1 MTDRVGASAVVAVVA
16 CAYVGFGLFVG
27 GGYDPGRDVAVAYSI
42 VHDGARPLLG
52 PLIAGSAH
60 LGPLWYYLLALPM
73 TVSPTWLAAAMAA
86 VVVGALQFPLA
97 YAAGKRIGDRSLGL
111 LWVAALAMPGFA
123 SFESVGFAST
133 NAVRTAVIATLY
145 CVLRA
150 RDTPHSGWWFAA
162 GLAASCATHAHPSC
176 AWIAIIVFLRALLSP
191 AVVTTI
197 LRERVNAVLAA
208 LAGFALPFVPALFAA
223 GSLLDASRQVASA
236 NIDVANLARVPA
248 LLWSVAWTGPHAIM
262 EAVFATANTLS
273 GNVATVVALLGIAG
287 ALRGL
292 VAALGRD
299 SAARWGLLMLLAAAS
314 FVAFV
319 RPVTPVYMTY
329 SIIPGYALLVA
340 SGWRWFSNT
349 RPLALFIA
357 PALCAAAIAGIGI
370 VHAMRDGGG
379 RIDIPSLANVTHAPS
394 PRATPTDIWLYA
406 ASVDPLGRA
415 LCADPA
421 PVYASLAYALDVF
434 YAMPLRLHCA
444 ELLRRFTDEHDTG
457 STTAR
462 GHLALALRRYRDV
475 GAVPSLRVGGLGID
489 RVARIVAAPPHRDLP
504 QDARYPPHE
513 YRSGPA
519 THVEYG
525 FDAAASELVVVSN
538 PRVTWMPDW
547 DSRVQCNG
555 VPVDAASA
563 DLVTRV
569 YRCAGNRSNHWTVD
583 VAAVDPRALEI
594 VTFVARMR

>member
-1 MTDRVGASAVVAVVA
+1 
-16 CAYVGFGLFVG
+16 
-27 GGYDPGRDVAVAYSI
+27 
-42 VHDGARPLLG
+42 
-52 PLIAGSAH
+52 
-60 LGPLWYYLLALPM
+60 
-73 TVSPTWLAAAMAA
+73 
-86 VVVGALQFPLA
+86 
-97 YAAGKRIGDRSLGL
+97 
-111 LWVAALAMPGFA
+111 
-123 SFESVGFAST
+123 
-133 NAVRTAVIATLY
+133 
-145 CVLRA
+145 
-150 RDTPHSGWWFAA
+150 
-162 GLAASCATHAHPSC
+162 LAASCATHAHPSC
-176 AWIAIIVFLRALLSP
+176 AWIAVIVCVRALLSP
-191 AVVTTI
+191 AVATTL
-197 LRERVNAVLAA
+197 LRERVAAVLAA

-223 GSLLDASRQVASA
+223 ESLLDASRQVASD
-236 NIDVANLARVPA
+236 NVGFANLARVPA

-262 EAVFATANTLS
+262 EAVFAARNTLS
-273 GNVATVVALLGIAG
+273 ANVATVAALLGIAG

-299 SAARWGLLMLLAAAS
+299 SAARWGLLMLAAATL
-314 FVAFV
+314 FVALV

-340 SGWRWFSNT
+340 SGWRRFSNT
-349 RPLALFIA
+349 RPLAIFVV
-357 PALCAAAIAGIGI
+357 PALCAAALAGIGI

-379 RIDIPSLANVTHAPS
+379 RIDIPSLADVTHAPS

-406 ASVDPLGRA
+406 ASVDPLGKT

-444 ELLRRFTDEHDTG
+444 ELLQRFTVEDASHP
-457 STTAR
+457 SVAR
-462 GHLALALRRYRDV
+462 GRLALAMRRYHDL

-489 RVARIVAAPPHRDLP
+489 RVARIVAAPPRRDLP

-519 THVEYG
+519 THIEYG
-525 FDAAASELVVVSN
+525 FDAPAPELVVVSN

-547 DSRVQCNG
+547 GSRVQCNG

-569 YRCAGNRSNHWTVD
+569 YRCAGNGSNHWTVD
-583 VAAVDPRALEI
+583 VAAADPHALEV